1 MAAKIT
7 DRPTD
12 DMVRAHEASL
22 PDPGY
27 QRNETLAAQA
37 DDLSA
42 EADRLNSSP
51 DAPIVIDRQ
60 KVAEAIE
67 AAKRELNG
75 KSSDITGA
83 QPGRVYC
90 WVSVPE
96 RSKSLAPDIFVQMA
110 RRDGWVVV
118 QGEDPEAREFRTK
131 VDSTRKRLNQI
142 LMWTTKENHE
152 KLAARLEAKVQMRT
166 GPMVRQLSNSRDRR
180 FYGLESMPT
189 EAREKLIARARDEA
203 ASRAGLR

>member
-42 EADRLNSSP
+42 EADRLNSAP

-96 RSKSLAPDIFVQMA
+96 RSKSVAA
-110 RRDGWVVV
+110 DGEIGYRVVV

-180 FYGLESMPT
+180 LYGLESMPT